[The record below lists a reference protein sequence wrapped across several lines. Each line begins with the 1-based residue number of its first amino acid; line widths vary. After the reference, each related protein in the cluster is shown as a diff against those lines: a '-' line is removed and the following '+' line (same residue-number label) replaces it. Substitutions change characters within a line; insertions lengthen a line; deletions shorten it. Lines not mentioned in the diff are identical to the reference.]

1 MTEKNRSEN
10 KTADFEDY
18 RKKVKQR
25 KLLVKLIIILILFF
39 GVFVLVLNIDN
50 IIDSLKGVASKI
62 DSKTSTEVGYPIK
75 LSGSASYSFES
86 FGENFSLLSDTYLY
100 TYSLDGGQNY
110 ALKHSYSKPVHCT
123 NSRRILLYDK
133 DYNDFSLYSKTRLI
147 YKNTLEEKIVFG
159 RLSNRDSAAIV
170 TNSDR
175 YSNIVYIYDGNGEWK
190 YTRKFLNENVMN
202 VGFSSDD
209 RYIYVVTLGAENG
222 DIFSSIYK
230 YDTTDESEA
239 VWSYKLIKSV
249 IPLEIVVKKNR
260 VCVIYDNYAVSI
272 NESDGSLQGEKEFQ
286 GTVACLDS
294 SDSMIG
300 LIYYDSSSNKNILV
314 SLDYNMKV
322 NASGIVSPNINKV
335 ILDRNTIYIIQSG
348 KITGFNSE
356 MKAVEEKE
364 ISEDCVSFIKIGNSF
379 LLLGYNSINIENLT

>member
-1 MTEKNRSEN
+1 MAEKNGSEN
-10 KTADFEDY
+10 KTADFEEY

-25 KLLVKLIIILILFF
+25 KLLVKLIIILVLFF
-39 GVFVLVLNIDN
+39 GVFLLVMNIDN

-62 DSKTSTEVGYPIK
+62 DTKTSTEVGYPIK

-86 FGENFSLLSDTYLY
+86 FGDNFSLLSDTYLY
-100 TYSLDGGQNY
+100 TYNLDGGQNY
-110 ALKHSYSKPVHCT
+110 ALKHSYSNPVHCT
-123 NSRRILLYDK
+123 NSKRILLYDK
-133 DYNDFSLYSKTRLI
+133 DYNNFSLYSKTRLV

-175 YSNIVYIYDGNGEWK
+175 YSNIIYVYDGNGEWK

-209 RYIYVVTLGAENG
+209 RYIYVITIGAENG
-222 DIFSSIYK
+222 DIFSAIYK

-239 VWSYKLIKSV
+239 VWTYKLIKPSF
-249 IPLEIVVKKNR
+249 PLEIVVKKNR
-260 VCVIYDNYAVSI
+260 VCVIYDNYALSV
-272 NESDGSLQGEKEFQ
+272 NESDGSIQGEKEFQ
-286 GTVACLDS
+286 GIVTCLDN

-314 SLDYNMKV
+314 SLDFDMKV
-322 NASGIVSPNINKV
+322 NTSGIVNPNIKEI
-335 ILDRNTIYIIQSG
+335 ILDGNTIYIIQSG
-348 KITGFNSE
+348 KIIGFNSE
-356 MKAVEEKE
+356 MEAVAEKQ
-364 ISEDCVSFIKIGNSF
+364 ISDDCVSFIKIGNSF